1 MHVVDGVRKRREYIR
16 VLLTRPLAHLPRVR
30 TRSQAFAT
38 EVGKA
43 LRRAA
48 REAHRI
54 ARMHGTPIYVWENGK
69 VVAKKP
75 WL

>member
-1 MHVVDGVRKRREYIR
+1 MGKRI
-16 VLLTRPLAHLPRVR
+16 AR
-30 TRSQAFAT
+30 TKSRDFAT

-48 REAHRI
+48 RDAHRI
-54 ARMHGTPIYVWENGK
+54 ARMHGTPIYVWEDGK